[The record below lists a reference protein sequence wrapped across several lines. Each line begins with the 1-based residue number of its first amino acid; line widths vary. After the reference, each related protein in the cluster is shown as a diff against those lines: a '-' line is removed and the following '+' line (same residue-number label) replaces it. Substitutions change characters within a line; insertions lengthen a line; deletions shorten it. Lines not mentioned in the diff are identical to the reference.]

1 MKLNV
6 DQTDQKNASLTRISG
21 ATSID
26 YREFARSL
34 IMSRGLESTSARA
47 AEIVLDAAIRP
58 GEART
63 VVWGEPD
70 LDEGLWKIPTAS
82 KCQRKGNI

>member
-1 MKLNV
+1 MRINV
-6 DQTDQKNASLTRISG
+6 ELTDQKNARLSRIPD

-34 IMSRGLESTSARA
+34 MVSRGLELTSVRSV
-47 AEIVLDAAIRP
+47 EVVLDAAIRP

-70 LDEGLWKIPTAS
+70 LDEGLWKIPKGS
-82 KCQRKGNI
+82 KCQRKGSI

>member
-1 MKLNV
+1 MRTSV
-6 DQTDQKNASLTRISG
+6 EITGQENASLTRIPD
-21 ATSID
+21 ATLID

-34 IMSRGLESTSARA
+34 ITSRGLESTSVRA
-47 AEIVLDAAIRP
+47 AEVVLDAAIRP

-70 LDEGLWKIPTAS
+70 LDEGLWKIPTGS
-82 KCQRKGNI
+82 KCQRKGSI